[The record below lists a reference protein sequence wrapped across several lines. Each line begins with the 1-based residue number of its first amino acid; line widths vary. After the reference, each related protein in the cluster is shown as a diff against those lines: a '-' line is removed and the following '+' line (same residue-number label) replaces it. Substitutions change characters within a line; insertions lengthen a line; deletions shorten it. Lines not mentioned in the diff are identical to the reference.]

1 MAQTLKTSEHKNR
14 NLIKL
19 IISWTIVGVP
29 SLWAVWQ
36 VVVKTVVLFQ

>member
-1 MAQTLKTSEHKNR
+1 MEHVINGSEQKSR

-29 SLWAVWQ
+29 SFWAIWQ
-36 VVVKTVVLFQ
+36 VIVKTVVLFQ